1 MSLLD
6 NIQNYYETLVIE
18 TLAKEIEGQDF
29 DEDMLTDVL
38 CIALN
43 HLPPRYIRHEVD
55 MYFYTSPMERKE
67 VEEKAKKAVDS
78 ALEYVFRNDRD
89 AKNEETED

>member
-18 TLAKEIEGQDF
+18 SLATQAEGLEL
-29 DEDMLTDVL
+29 DEDVLIDVI
-38 CIALN
+38 CIAIN

-55 MYFYTSPMERKE
+55 MVYYTSPIEMQEARDKAAVAVKNALAHIKE
-67 VEEKAKKAVDS
+67 
-78 ALEYVFRNDRD
+78 NDR
-89 AKNEETED
+89 

>member
-18 TLAKEIEGQDF
+18 TLAKEIDGQDF
-29 DEDMLTDVL
+29 EEDVLTDVL

-55 MYFYTSPMERKE
+55 MFFYTSPIERLE
-67 VEEKAKKAVDS
+67 IEEKVSKAVID
-78 ALEYVFRNDRD
+78 ALAYVKQNKRS
-89 AKNEETED
+89 

>member
-18 TLAKEIEGQDF
+18 ALAKEVEGKNVN
-29 DEDMLTDVL
+29 EDVLTDVL
-38 CIALN
+38 CIAIN

-55 MYFYTSPMERKE
+55 MAYYTSPTERDE
-67 VEEKAKKAVDS
+67 LSEKAVKAVKD
-78 ALEYVFRNDRD
+78 AFIFINKTDR
-89 AKNEETED
+89 TP

>member
-18 TLAKEIEGQDF
+18 TLAKEIEGQEF
-29 DEDMLTDVL
+29 DEDVLTDVL

-55 MYFYTSPMERKE
+55 MFFYTSPTERHE
-67 VEEKAKKAVDS
+67 VEEKARKAVID
-78 ALEYVFRNDRD
+78 ALAYVKQSNRH
-89 AKNEETED
+89 

>member
-18 TLAKEIEGQDF
+18 ALADMPEAEKY
-29 DEDMLTDVL
+29 DEDVLTDII

-55 MYFYTSPMERKE
+55 MMYYTSPVER
-67 VEEKAKKAVDS
+67 EELAAKAKKAVED
-78 ALEYVFRNDRD
+78 ALAYMADNKRS
-89 AKNEETED
+89 

>member
-6 NIQNYYETLVIE
+6 NIQNYYETLVLE
-18 TLAKEIEGQDF
+18 TLAKEIEGQDEL
-29 DEDMLTDVL
+29 DEDVLTDVL

-55 MYFYTSPMERKE
+55 MFFYTSPVERME
-67 VEEKAKKAVDS
+67 VEEKARKAVRD
-78 ALEYVFRNDRD
+78 ALEYV
-89 AKNEETED
+89 KNNSRVADD

>member
-18 TLAKEIEGQDF
+18 SLASQIEGQDI
-29 DEDMLTDVL
+29 DEDRLTDVI
-38 CIALN
+38 CIAIN

-55 MYFYTSPMERKE
+55 MVYYTSPIEMQEARDKAEVAVRNALTHIKE
-67 VEEKAKKAVDS
+67 NN
-78 ALEYVFRNDRD
+78 R
-89 AKNEETED
+89 

>member
-6 NIQNYYETLVIE
+6 NIQNYYETLVLE
-18 TLAKEIEGQDF
+18 TLAKELKEGEEYDP
-29 DEDMLTDVL
+29 DVLTDVL

-55 MYFYTSPMERKE
+55 MFFYTSPMERKE
-67 VEEKAKKAVDS
+67 VEEKAQKAVRE
-78 ALEYVFRNDRD
+78 ALEYVNKQGSLGKADEG
-89 AKNEETED
+89 A